1 VTYLE
6 QLKAD
11 REAITR
17 MLQAQQKY
25 PLPSGEG
32 RVNASGSFGVHTTS
46 KIYIQILTDA
56 LSALN
61 SLIQFLE
68 KER

>member
-1 VTYLE
+1 MTYLE
-6 QLKAD
+6 QLRAD
-11 REAITR
+11 REVITQ
-17 MLQAQQKY
+17 MLEKQQSLQ
-25 PLPSGEG
+25 PREPVGVQMTGE
-32 RVNASGSFGVHTTS
+32 
-46 KIYIQILTDA
+46 IYIQILTDA